1 VETEFLE
8 RWSAP
13 QARSE
18 TLSKIGDWLRRPKR
32 CVRVD
37 AAACPRFSS
46 RRVRRSLMGDCYQI
60 PITFHHPNPIVDQMA
75 MFTSEAAAPTFHH
88 RRRLT

>member
-1 VETEFLE
+1 
-8 RWSAP
+8 
-13 QARSE
+13 
-18 TLSKIGDWLRRPKR
+18 
-32 CVRVD
+32 
-37 AAACPRFSS
+37 
-46 RRVRRSLMGDCYQI
+46 MGDCYQI